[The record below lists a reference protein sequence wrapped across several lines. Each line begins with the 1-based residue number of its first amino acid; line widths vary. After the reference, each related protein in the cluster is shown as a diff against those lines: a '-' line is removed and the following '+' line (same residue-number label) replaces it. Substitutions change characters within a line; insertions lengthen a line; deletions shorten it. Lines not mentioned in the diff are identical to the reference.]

1 LSAAHMAPDD
11 AAQCEKAG
19 ETIAMKSSET
29 PETMLREARLI
40 DRQGRIAEAFAAYE
54 RILKRWPDLPDCWYN
69 LAMLQRK
76 TGQFSAALT
85 SYQNALD
92 RGVTKPEEV
101 HLNRGVIYSDYLRQD
116 AAAER
121 ELLTA
126 LALNPAYVP
135 ALINLANL
143 HEDLGRREPALAA
156 YERILE
162 LDPRCFEALA
172 RYAHLKIFSGPDD
185 PLIGRLRRAVV
196 DPDASAADRASLGF
210 ALGRALDSCGAY
222 TAAFDAYA
230 TANRHSGESAR
241 PGVTRYDRSVEERYI
256 DRLIAAFPGKGAS
269 VTRTAQPYPIFVCGM
284 FRSGSTLIEQLLAG
298 HPRVSAGG
306 ELDLVPHIAQQ
317 ALAPF
322 PESMGSVAP
331 QRLEALAAG
340 YLTSLAQLFPGAEY
354 ATDKRPDNFL
364 YIGLIKRLFPSA
376 KIVHTTRD
384 PLDNCLS
391 ILFLHLDHRMSYALD
406 LMNIGHHYRQYLRL
420 MAHWKRLFG
429 ADILDVNYDLFVHDP
444 APVAARLLDFL
455 GLEWDDRCL
464 ALPQAGRAI
473 KTASV
478 WQVREPLHR
487 RSSGRAR
494 HYARELSALRSY
506 LDEAL

>member
-1 LSAAHMAPDD
+1 MSSAN
-11 AAQCEKAG
+11 
-19 ETIAMKSSET
+19 
-29 PETMLREARLI
+29 PEAMLREAVRLNGE
-40 DRQGRIAEAFAAYE
+40 GRIPEAIAAYE
-54 RILKRWPDLPDCWYN
+54 RVLARWPDLPDSWYN

-76 TGQFSAALT
+76 ARQFTAALS

-92 RGVTKPEEV
+92 RRVTKPEEV
-101 HLNRGVIYSDYLRQD
+101 HLNRAVIYTDHLRQYE
-116 AAAER
+116 AAER

-126 LALNPAYVP
+126 LALNAAYVP

-143 HEDLGRREPALAA
+143 HEDLGRREPALAT
-156 YERILE
+156 YERILA
-162 LDPRCFEALA
+162 LDPRCLEVLA
-172 RYAHLKIFSGPDD
+172 RYAHLKIFSAADD
-185 PLIGRLRRAVV
+185 PLIGRLKLAIA
-196 DPDASAADRASLGF
+196 DPGASAADRASLGF

-222 TAAFDAYA
+222 AAAFDAYA
-230 TANRHSGESAR
+230 TANRHSRESAR
-241 PGVTRYDRSVEERYI
+241 PGVARYDHSVEERYI
-256 DRLIAAFPGKGAS
+256 DRLIAAFPSKGAN

-306 ELDLVPHIAQQ
+306 ELDLMPHSAQQ

-340 YLTSLAQLFPGAEY
+340 YLTSLAQLFPAAEY
-354 ATDKRPDNFL
+354 VTDKRPDNFL
-364 YIGLIKRLFPSA
+364 YIGLIKRLFPDA

-429 ADILDVNYDLFVHDP
+429 ADILDVNYDLFVRDP
-444 APVAARLLDFL
+444 APVAAQLLDFL